1 MGLED
6 AAPLSSPEN
15 GREPE
20 GTGQARTPAR
30 EHASCRLHLKPR
42 APSEDLHPRP
52 QPSNLA
58 HLNAPHAVQPDSHF
72 RLSTIEKRKKRATGR
87 K

>member
-20 GTGQARTPAR
+20 GTRQARTPAQPGNT
-30 EHASCRLHLKPR
+30 HR
-42 APSEDLHPRP
+42 AVCTSIPVRPAWICTPAHSPPPSLTWTLLTPSSQTATSGSRP
-52 QPSNLA
+52 
-58 HLNAPHAVQPDSHF
+58 
-72 RLSTIEKRKKRATGR
+72 
-87 K
+87 